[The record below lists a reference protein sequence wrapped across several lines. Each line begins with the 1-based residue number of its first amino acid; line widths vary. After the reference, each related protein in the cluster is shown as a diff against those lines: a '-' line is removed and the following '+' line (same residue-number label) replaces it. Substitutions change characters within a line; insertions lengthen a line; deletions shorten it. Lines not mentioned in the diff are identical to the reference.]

1 MNSLFFIEE
10 EEALDVDKSSSTS
23 DTRGGGVGVGWHSSG
38 NPAHVAILIDSNNT
52 KL

>member
-23 DTRGGGVGVGWHSSG
+23 DTRGGVGVGWHSSG
-38 NPAHVAILIDSNNT
+38 NPAHVAILINSNNT